1 MVVDAHQ
8 HFLFPS
14 RVHYPW
20 MADPALAPLRRD
32 FTPDDLRPWLE
43 ACGVERT
50 ILVQA
55 RSSLEETRE
64 LLRIAAEVGFV
75 AGVVGWVDLRDPGLE
90 RVLDELMAL
99 PEGRYLVGLRHQVH
113 DEPDPNWLLLPEVQR
128 GLAVV
133 AERGLVYDL
142 LVRTR
147 ELPAALAAVRRF
159 PDLRFVLDHLAK
171 PNIAQKQWDGWIDRL
186 EPLADQPNLWAK
198 LSGLV
203 TEADWGRWR
212 PEDLAPYIHKA
223 LELFGPERCMFGSDW
238 PVCTLAADYRQVK
251 EALELALSEPNPGV
265 MGENAARVYRLPT

>member
-1 MVVDAHQ
+1 
-8 HFLFPS
+8 
-14 RVHYPW
+14 
-20 MADPALAPLRRD
+20 
-32 FTPDDLRPWLE
+32 
-43 ACGVERT
+43 
-50 ILVQA
+50 
-55 RSSLEETRE
+55 
-64 LLRIAAEVGFV
+64 
-75 AGVVGWVDLRDPGLE
+75 
-90 RVLDELMAL
+90 
-99 PEGRYLVGLRHQVH
+99 
-113 DEPDPNWLLLPEVQR
+113 
-128 GLAVV
+128 
-133 AERGLVYDL
+133 GLVYDF